1 MPELEKLAQQYEG
14 RVGFL
19 AVSIAPDR
27 TRIRV
32 AAERMGLRAM
42 PVAAAESEMLAPLEL
57 ETVPATFLVSSDGTL
72 VERYQGLVS
81 NATLVAKL
89 DALLAASERAQRAR

>member
-1 MPELEKLAQQYEG
+1 MPELEKLARQYEG

-27 TRIRV
+27 SRIRV
-32 AAERMGLRAM
+32 AAERMGLRTM
-42 PVAAAESEMLAPLEL
+42 PVAAAESEMLAPLQL
-57 ETVPATFLVSSDGTL
+57 ETVPATFLVSADGMM

-81 NATLVAKL
+81 NSTLSAKL
-89 DALLAASERAQRAR
+89 DRLLATARR

>member
-1 MPELEKLAQQYEG
+1 LPELEKLAKQYDG
-14 RVGFL
+14 RVGFI

-42 PVAAAESEMLAPLEL
+42 PVAAAESEMLAPLGL
-57 ETVPATFLVSSDGTL
+57 ETVPATFLVSADGTM
-72 VERYQGLVS
+72 VERYEGMVS
-81 NATLVAKL
+81 NDRVARKL
-89 DALLAASERAQRAR
+89 DALLARP

>member
-1 MPELEKLAQQYEG
+1 LPELEKLAKQYEG

-32 AAERMGLRAM
+32 AAERMGLRTM

-72 VERYQGLVS
+72 VARYQGMVS
-81 NATLVAKL
+81 NATLVPKL
-89 DALLAASERAQRAR
+89 DALLAAAQR

>member
-1 MPELEKLAQQYEG
+1 LPELEKLAKQYEG

-19 AVSIAPDR
+19 AVSITPDR

-32 AAERMGLRAM
+32 AAERMGLRTM

-57 ETVPATFLVSSDGTL
+57 ETVPATFLVSADGTM

-81 NATLVAKL
+81 NDQVARRL
-89 DALLAASERAQRAR
+89 DALLAHP

>member
-1 MPELEKLAQQYEG
+1 MPELEKLAKRYEG

-32 AAERMGLRAM
+32 AAERMGLRTM

-57 ETVPATFLVSSDGTL
+57 ETVPATFLVSADGTM

-81 NATLVAKL
+81 NDQVARRL
-89 DALLAASERAQRAR
+89 DALLARP

>member
-1 MPELEKLAQQYEG
+1 MPELEKLARQYEG
-14 RVGFL
+14 RVGFV

-27 TRIRV
+27 NRIRV
-32 AAERMGLRAM
+32 AAERMGLRTM

-57 ETVPATFLVSSDGTL
+57 ETVPATFLVTADGLL

-81 NATLVAKL
+81 NDTLSTKL
-89 DALLAASERAQRAR
+89 DGLLATAHR

>member
-1 MPELEKLAQQYEG
+1 MPELETLARQYEG
-14 RVGFL
+14 RVGFI

-27 TRIRV
+27 NRIR
-32 AAERMGLRAM
+32 AAAARMGLRTM

-57 ETVPATFLVSSDGTL
+57 ETVPATFLVSADGMM

-81 NATLVAKL
+81 RSTLTGKL
-89 DALLAASERAQRAR
+89 DALLATARR

>member
-1 MPELEKLAQQYEG
+1 LPELEKLAQQYEG

>member
-1 MPELEKLAQQYEG
+1 MPELEKLAKQYEG

-57 ETVPATFLVSSDGTL
+57 ETVPATFLVSADGTM

-81 NATLVAKL
+81 NDQVARRL
-89 DALLAASERAQRAR
+89 DALLARP